1 MAKWGL
7 SWRVGLALGMAAI
20 GMALAKWLHIP
31 GGAIIGAM
39 ILTAIARLLNAPL
52 DEPPSWLRT
61 VARIVLGLTIGATV
75 TTETIQAVA
84 RALLPVS
91 LMVVAMM
98 ALGLVVAWAVHRWAH
113 MALPT
118 ALCGTAPGALS
129 GMVTLADSLGG
140 EGAVVASMHL
150 VRLISVSLIV
160 PAIVR
165 DSFTPA
171 GAAVA
176 TLPAAVETASPLL
189 RLVILL
195 ALGLVVGLW
204 VARFKIP
211 AGDLLAGMIVA
222 ALLNPT
228 WLRLAALPAAW
239 RLFAQ
244 WIVGAGVGVT
254 VTRETLRHFKPFA
267 LAGALMTV
275 FLIASGLGLGWLLTQ
290 ISDLD
295 LVTALVGCAPG
306 GADTMMILAGELGA
320 DPQIVAAMHVS
331 RMLILM
337 VLLPVLIKAATNSV
351 GAKQPART
359 PSSTRKAGKG
369 YSPSQGQ

>member
-1 MAKWGL
+1 
-7 SWRVGLALGMAAI
+7 MAAI

-91 LMVVAMM
+91 VMVVAMM

-140 EGAVVASMHL
+140 RGRGGQYALGAPDQREPNRARYRARFVH
-150 VRLISVSLIV
+150 
-160 PAIVR
+160 
-165 DSFTPA
+165 PA

-211 AGDLLAGMIVA
+211 AGDLLAG
-222 ALLNPT
+222 
-228 WLRLAALPAAW
+228 
-239 RLFAQ
+239 
-244 WIVGAGVGVT
+244 
-254 VTRETLRHFKPFA
+254 
-267 LAGALMTV
+267 
-275 FLIASGLGLGWLLTQ
+275 
-290 ISDLD
+290 
-295 LVTALVGCAPG
+295 
-306 GADTMMILAGELGA
+306 
-320 DPQIVAAMHVS
+320 
-331 RMLILM
+331 
-337 VLLPVLIKAATNSV
+337 
-351 GAKQPART
+351 
-359 PSSTRKAGKG
+359 
-369 YSPSQGQ
+369 